1 MITGNREVFVL
12 NIRSLG
18 FNADN
23 QFPPLSIQLGLALGR
38 SVVDNVFHPWILNG

>member
-1 MITGNREVFVL
+1 MRIAADGSRKMTTGNREVFVL

-23 QFPPLSIQLGLALGR
+23 QFPPLSIELITQIKKVL
-38 SVVDNVFHPWILNG
+38 